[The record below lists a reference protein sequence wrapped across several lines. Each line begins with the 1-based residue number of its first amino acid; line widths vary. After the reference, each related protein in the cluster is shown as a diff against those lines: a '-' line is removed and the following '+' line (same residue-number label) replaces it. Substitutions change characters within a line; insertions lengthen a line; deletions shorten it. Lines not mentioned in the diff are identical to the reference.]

1 MRAKTLAVSLVFLF
15 LYQSVI
21 AQPSIVGHWE
31 GSIKIQGQELMIKV
45 DFRTADAGLEATI
58 DIPQQNAKS
67 LALKNV
73 RYEHPKAHFELP
85 AGPGLAVFEGERNGS
100 LITGKFTQ
108 AGMEGSFSLEL
119 TNPNK
124 LEVVEEAP
132 PKYKPVVGVWDGAIE
147 IIGKTLGISITFKTK
162 GGELKATIDIPEQ
175 SAFALPLTN
184 VRFDSSK
191 VHCDLPAGPGLAVFD
206 GALKGDSVSGVFKQ
220 AGMTGTF
227 HLVRGIA
234 KEGVEQP
241 VEIVPYKKEEV
252 VFHSDTVKL
261 AGTLT
266 IPSTPGPHPAVVMIT
281 GSGPQNRDEELFGFK
296 PFKLIADH
304 FTRNGIAVLRYD
316 DRGVG
321 GSSGSTSQSTT
332 ADFAKDVLA
341 AIHFLQSRND
351 INPKQIGLCGHSE
364 GGIVAPL
371 AASESRDVAFVICIA
386 GTGVDGRKTIL
397 AQQEAIMRADTAT
410 EDAIRKALNVS
421 QLAFD
426 LALSQKDSVEVRKA
440 LRASVVDEMNAMTND
455 QRKAITNEEEFIRIR
470 VEAQITSFQ
479 SPWFKFFLT
488 YDPSPALEKVKCPVL
503 ALFGGLDLQVLAEL
517 NKNAMES
524 ALKMG
529 GNKDYTFQVFP
540 KADHLFLTAATGSPS
555 EYSKLKKEFVPGF
568 LETMTKW
575 ILKRTTIPK

>member
-1 MRAKTLAVSLVFLF
+1 MRTILLTATVFTLILF
-15 LYQSVI
+15 QSTI
-21 AQPSIVGHWE
+21 AQQSIVGHWE

-45 DFRTADAGLEATI
+45 DFKTADAGLEATI
-58 DIPQQNAKS
+58 DIPQQSAKG

-73 RYEHPKAHFELP
+73 RYEHPKVHFELP
-85 AGPGLAVFEGERNGS
+85 AGPGLATFDGERKDS
-100 LITGKFTQ
+100 LMTGKFTQ

-119 TNPNK
+119 TNPVE
-124 LEVVEEAP
+124 LEVVEAAT
-132 PKYKPVVGVWDGAIE
+132 PKYKPVVGVWNGAID
-147 IIGKTLGISITFKTK
+147 IVGKSIGISITFKTK
-162 GGELKATIDIPEQ
+162 KAELKGSIDIPEQ
-175 SAFALPLTN
+175 SAFALPLNN

-191 VHCDLPAGPGLAVFD
+191 IYCELPAGAGVAVFD
-206 GALKGDSVSGVFKQ
+206 GSLKGDSVGGIFKQ

-234 KEGVEQP
+234 KKEVEQP
-241 VEIVPYKKEEV
+241 EKIVPYKKEEV

-281 GSGPQNRDEELFGFK
+281 GSGPQNRDEELFGMK
-296 PFKLIADH
+296 PFKIIADH

-332 ADFAKDVLA
+332 ADLAKDALA

-351 INPKQIGLCGHSE
+351 INPKEIGLCGHSE
-364 GGIVAPL
+364 GGIVGPL

-386 GTGVDGRKTIL
+386 GTGVDGRKTLL
-397 AQQEAIMRADTAT
+397 AQREAIMRADSAS
-410 EDAIRKALNVS
+410 EDAIQKALKVS
-421 QLAFD
+421 ELAFD
-426 LALSQKDSVEVRKA
+426 LVLSQKDSVEVRRA
-440 LRASVVDEMNAMTND
+440 LRASLVDQMNAMTIE
-455 QRKAITNEEEFIRIR
+455 QRKAITNEEEFIKIQMETQ
-470 VEAQITSFQ
+470 VASFQ

-488 YDPSPALEKVKCPVL
+488 YDPSIALKKVKCPLL

-524 ALKMG
+524 ALKKG
-529 GNKDYTFQVFP
+529 GNKDYTFRVFP
-540 KADHLFLTAATGSPS
+540 KANHLFLNAITGSPS
-555 EYSKLKKEFVPGF
+555 EYSRLKKEFVPGF
-568 LETMTKW
+568 LETMSDW
-575 ILKRTTIPK
+575 IVKRVTIPR